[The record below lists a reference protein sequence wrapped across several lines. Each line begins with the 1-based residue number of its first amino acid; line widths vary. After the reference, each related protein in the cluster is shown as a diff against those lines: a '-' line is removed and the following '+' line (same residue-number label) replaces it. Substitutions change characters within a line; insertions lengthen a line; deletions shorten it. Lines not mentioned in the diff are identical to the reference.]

1 MRNWL
6 FLFLIC
12 FIAQLVSGQNVL
24 QKEALIQDVL
34 AQNLGI
40 KLVRNDAKIADN
52 ENNIGNAGYLPKIS
66 VFAERDWT
74 FNSARQQFLGGQT
87 LEVDNARNLSLNSIA
102 QLEWTIFDGFKM
114 FATDK
119 KLTEL
124 SKMAQL
130 NLQAEVE
137 MKVYE
142 TSMAFYNLLL
152 LQRMEEI
159 YEQSID
165 FTLDRIAYFQ
175 NLVNAGAS
183 SDIDLMQ
190 AELDLM
196 NDSSMYLS
204 NRQQLLQQ
212 KNVIRNLLAANSDYE
227 FEISGEFPST
237 IASVTWEDLLSKA
250 KRINTQLLLAKS
262 NFAVAALEQKEVRSR
277 YYPQIGLLANYNFNT
292 AENEVGFLL
301 SNRTYGPA
309 VGIVFRWDIL
319 DHLSRYQEHKN
330 SKIRLENAELL
341 EKEVD
346 LEMEKSLNDAYIAYN
361 WAQKQLALAIR
372 AERKTESII
381 DIAKASFESGA
392 LTPFELR
399 EVQFSIIQAQTN
411 ILNAKMDYV
420 IAKMNMELVLGEYQN
435 VL

>member
-1 MRNWL
+1 MRKWL
-6 FLFLIC
+6 FIIPIGLISSFVFGQQTLEKEA
-12 FIAQLVSGQNVL
+12 FIA
-24 QKEALIQDVL
+24 AVL
-34 AQNLGI
+34 ARNLGI
-40 KLVRNDAKIADN
+40 KLVRNDAIIAAN
-52 ENNIGNAGYLPKIS
+52 EDNIGNAGYLPKIS
-66 VFAERDWT
+66 IFSERDWT
-74 FNSARQQFLGGQT
+74 FNSARQEFLGNQN
-87 LEVDNARNLSLNSIA
+87 LEIDNARNLSFNAIA

-124 SKMAQL
+124 SQMAQL
-130 NLQAEVE
+130 ELQAEAE

-142 TSMAFYNLLL
+142 ASMAFYNLLL
-152 LQRMEEI
+152 LQEMEEI
-159 YEQSID
+159 YLKSIA
-165 FTLDRIAYFQ
+165 FTLDRLEHFQ

-196 NDSSMYLS
+196 NDSSLYLS
-204 NRQQLLQQ
+204 NREQLLQQ
-212 KNVIRNLLAANSDYE
+212 KNVVRNLLAEKIDME
-227 FEISGEFPST
+227 FSITGAFPSAT
-237 IASVTWEDLLSKA
+237 EQFTWDEILSKA
-250 KRINTQLLLAKS
+250 KRVNTQLLLAKS
-262 NFAVAALEQKEVRSR
+262 NYAVAALEQKEVRSR

-301 SNRTYGPA
+301 RNRTYGPA

-319 DHLSRYQEHKN
+319 DHLSRYQENKN
-330 SKIRLENAELL
+330 TKIRLENAEIL

-372 AERKTESII
+372 SERKTEDII
-381 DIAKASFESGA
+381 AIANASFESGA